1 MPKNAF
7 LEPKNPNAVFPQTAK
22 PVILDFRTHRMANG
36 GLVAVG
42 ASRKHVQKNAK
53 QPRYPTI
60 SKLAHE
66 IEAEEAAAA
75 EEARLQAEEEEM
87 IDEVVPEKKP
97 VSIDQLTA
105 AMDQQMRIAKKS
117 KGTKDIE
124 MNEAPKI
131 SIKSRGIKRDVKK
144 ASRQMRR

>member
-1 MPKNAF
+1 M
-7 LEPKNPNAVFPQTAK
+7 
-22 PVILDFRTHRMANG
+22 
-36 GLVAVG
+36 
-42 ASRKHVQKNAK
+42 
-53 QPRYPTI
+53 
-60 SKLAHE
+60 
-66 IEAEEAAAA
+66 IE
-75 EEARLQAEEEEM
+75 
-87 IDEVVPEKKP
+87 EVVPERKT

-105 AMDQQMRIAKKS
+105 AMDFQMRIAKKS